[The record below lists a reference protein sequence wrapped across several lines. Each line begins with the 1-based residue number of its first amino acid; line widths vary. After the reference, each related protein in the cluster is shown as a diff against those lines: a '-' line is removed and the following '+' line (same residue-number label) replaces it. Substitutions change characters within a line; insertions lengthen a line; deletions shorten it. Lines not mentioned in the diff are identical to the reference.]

1 MEKLLHFAW
10 KHKILP
16 LRPLLTTE
24 GESVEVIDPGQ
35 ANRNQGADFFNAKVK
50 IGQTVWA
57 GYVEIHVKASDWFR
71 HGHHE
76 DARYNNVVLHVVQ
89 TADAQAVTQ
98 DGKALPTLQIDFPAH
113 MLTRYQE
120 LCQTDDYPRCHRVV
134 ASIPSL
140 KVHSWMEQLLAE
152 RLDGKSAR
160 ILKRVKESRGDW
172 EQAAFATLARNF
184 GFGINGELLEEWAA
198 HVPLAAAAKHR
209 NNLLQVQ
216 ALFLGTA
223 GLIGHL
229 GPHDGCDAQKAEAEY
244 AYLAHKFSLP
254 APPPFLWR
262 YLRTRPYNFPHLR
275 ILQLAAIFHHGGAQL
290 HALLEASDTA
300 LLQRC
305 LQGAPLS
312 VSAIRLI
319 AINTVAPLLY
329 AYGQAQ
335 GNDTLVSRAMDLLE
349 SLPAENN
356 YIIRQWS
363 ACGLEAGT
371 AAHSQALIQLKREYC
386 DRYDCLRC
394 HFGYEYLKQL

>member
-275 ILQLAAIFHHGGAQL
+275 ILQLAAVFHHGGAQL

-305 LQGAPLS
+305 LQGTSLS

>member
-152 RLDGKSAR
+152 RLDGKSVR

-172 EQAAFATLARNF
+172 EQAAFATLARSF

-305 LQGAPLS
+305 LQGASLS

>member
-275 ILQLAAIFHHGGAQL
+275 ILQLAAVFHHGGAQL

-356 YIIRQWS
+356 YILRQWS

>member
-172 EQAAFATLARNF
+172 EQAAFATLARSF

-275 ILQLAAIFHHGGAQL
+275 ILQLAAVFHHGGAQL

-305 LQGAPLS
+305 LQGASLS

>member
-172 EQAAFATLARNF
+172 EQAAFATLARSF
-184 GFGINGELLEEWAA
+184 GFGINGELLEEWAV

-275 ILQLAAIFHHGGAQL
+275 ILQLAAVFHHGGAQL

-305 LQGAPLS
+305 LQGASLS

>member
-50 IGQTVWA
+50 IGRTVWA

-172 EQAAFATLARNF
+172 EQAAFATLARSF

-262 YLRTRPYNFPHLR
+262 YLRTRPYNFPHVR
-275 ILQLAAIFHHGGAQL
+275 ILQLAAVFHHGGAQL

>member
-113 MLTRYQE
+113 ILTRYQE

-140 KVHSWMEQLLAE
+140 QVHSWMEQLLAE

-172 EQAAFATLARNF
+172 EQAAFATLARSF

-275 ILQLAAIFHHGGAQL
+275 ILQLAAVFHHGGAQL

-305 LQGAPLS
+305 LQGASLS

-371 AAHSQALIQLKREYC
+371 AAHSQALIQLKREYR

>member
-229 GPHDGCDAQKAEAEY
+229 GPHDACDAQKAEAEY

-275 ILQLAAIFHHGGAQL
+275 ILQLAAVFHHGGAQL

-305 LQGAPLS
+305 LQGASLS

-363 ACGLEAGT
+363 ACGLEAST

>member
-275 ILQLAAIFHHGGAQL
+275 ILQLAAVFHHGGAQL

-305 LQGAPLS
+305 LQGASLS

>member
-172 EQAAFATLARNF
+172 EQAAFATLARSF

-262 YLRTRPYNFPHLR
+262 YLRTRPYNFPHVR
-275 ILQLAAIFHHGGAQL
+275 ILQLAAVFHHGGAQL

>member
-172 EQAAFATLARNF
+172 EQAAFATLARSF

-262 YLRTRPYNFPHLR
+262 YLRTRPYNFPHVR
-275 ILQLAAIFHHGGAQL
+275 ILQLAAVFHHGGAQL
-290 HALLEASDTA
+290 HALLAASDTA

-305 LQGAPLS
+305 LQGASLS

>member
-229 GPHDGCDAQKAEAEY
+229 GPHDACDAQKAEAEY

-262 YLRTRPYNFPHLR
+262 YLRTRPYNFPHVR

-305 LQGAPLS
+305 LQGASLS

>member
-113 MLTRYQE
+113 ILTRYQE

-172 EQAAFATLARNF
+172 EQAAFATLARSF

>member
-209 NNLLQVQ
+209 NNLLQVE

-262 YLRTRPYNFPHLR
+262 YLRTRPYNFPHVR
-275 ILQLAAIFHHGGAQL
+275 ILQLAAVFHHGGAQL

-305 LQGAPLS
+305 LQGASLS

>member
-262 YLRTRPYNFPHLR
+262 YLRTRPYNFPHVR
-275 ILQLAAIFHHGGAQL
+275 ILQLAAVFHHGGAQL
-290 HALLEASDTA
+290 HALLAASDTA

>member
-229 GPHDGCDAQKAEAEY
+229 GPHDACDAQKAEAEY

-275 ILQLAAIFHHGGAQL
+275 ILQLAAVFHHGGAQL

-305 LQGAPLS
+305 LQGASLS

>member
-172 EQAAFATLARNF
+172 EQAAFATLARSF

-275 ILQLAAIFHHGGAQL
+275 ILQLAAVFHHGGAQL

-349 SLPAENN
+349 SLAAENN

>member
-134 ASIPSL
+134 SSIPSL

-172 EQAAFATLARNF
+172 EQAAFATLARSF

-275 ILQLAAIFHHGGAQL
+275 ILQLAAVFHHGGAQL
-290 HALLEASDTA
+290 HALLAASDTA

>member
-76 DARYNNVVLHVVQ
+76 DVRYNNVVLHVVQ

-305 LQGAPLS
+305 LQGASLS

>member
-172 EQAAFATLARNF
+172 EQAAFATLARSF

-275 ILQLAAIFHHGGAQL
+275 ILQLAAVFHHGGAQL

-335 GNDTLVSRAMDLLE
+335 GNDTLVSRAMNLLE

>member
-134 ASIPSL
+134 ASIPAL
-140 KVHSWMEQLLAE
+140 KVHSWMEKLLAE

-275 ILQLAAIFHHGGAQL
+275 ILQLAAVFHHGGAQL

>member
-57 GYVEIHVKASDWFR
+57 GCVEIHVKASDWFR

-275 ILQLAAIFHHGGAQL
+275 ILQLAAVFHHGGAQL

>member
-113 MLTRYQE
+113 MLTHYQE

-275 ILQLAAIFHHGGAQL
+275 ILQLAAVFHHGGAQL

>member
-229 GPHDGCDAQKAEAEY
+229 GPHDACDAQKAEAEY

-275 ILQLAAIFHHGGAQL
+275 ILQLAAVFHHGGAQL

>member
-50 IGQTVWA
+50 IGRTVWA

-275 ILQLAAIFHHGGAQL
+275 ILQLAAVFHHGGAQL

-305 LQGAPLS
+305 LQGASLS

-335 GNDTLVSRAMDLLE
+335 GNDTLVSRAMDLLK

>member
-160 ILKRVKESRGDW
+160 VLKRVKESRGDW
-172 EQAAFATLARNF
+172 EQAAFATLARSF

-275 ILQLAAIFHHGGAQL
+275 ILQLAAVFHHGGAQL

>member
-172 EQAAFATLARNF
+172 EQAAFATLARSF

-262 YLRTRPYNFPHLR
+262 YLRTRPYNFPHVR
-275 ILQLAAIFHHGGAQL
+275 ILQLAAVFHHGGAQL
-290 HALLEASDTA
+290 HSLLEASDTA

-363 ACGLEAGT
+363 ACGREAGT

>member
-50 IGQTVWA
+50 IGRTVWA

-172 EQAAFATLARNF
+172 EQAAFATLARSF

-275 ILQLAAIFHHGGAQL
+275 ILQLAAVFHHGGAQL

-363 ACGLEAGT
+363 ACGLQAGT

>member
-229 GPHDGCDAQKAEAEY
+229 GLHDGCDAQKAEAEY

-262 YLRTRPYNFPHLR
+262 YLRTRPYNFPHVR
-275 ILQLAAIFHHGGAQL
+275 ILQLAAVFHHGGAQL

>member
-134 ASIPSL
+134 AAIPSL

-275 ILQLAAIFHHGGAQL
+275 ILQLAAVFHHGGAQL

>member
-16 LRPLLTTE
+16 LRSLLTTE

-172 EQAAFATLARNF
+172 EQAAFATLARSF

-275 ILQLAAIFHHGGAQL
+275 ILQLAAVFHHGGAQL